1 MVLKKKEKKKM
12 GVWNLKFFLLRLKSA
27 AETPE
32 KRLSLCLFTAIRT
45 TQQLVG
51 LGHFLTSVRSP
62 PFLQ

>member
-1 MVLKKKEKKKM
+1 M
-12 GVWNLKFFLLRLKSA
+12 GVWNLKFFLLWLKSA

-32 KRLSLCLFTAIRT
+32 KRLSPCLFTAIRT

-51 LGHFLTSVRSP
+51 IGHFLTSVRSS